1 MSVKR
6 EPDGRRSVQ
15 VEVEVPGT
23 PEQVWAAIATG
34 PGISAWFV
42 PTTMEEKAG
51 GKMVCSF
58 GPGMDSVATITG
70 WDPPR
75 RMTAESKD
83 YMPGAPPMATEWT
96 VRAKSG
102 GTCIVRVVH
111 SLFASTDDW
120 DNQLESTETGWPT
133 FFAVL
138 HFYLSHHAGQP
149 SACISLMQPAP
160 GTIDETWNQLAQ
172 PLGLLGA
179 AVGATVRSGS
189 GAPPLA
195 GTVERVNREAHGG
208 GTTVRLTEPAPGI
221 AIVGAYSCGA
231 VMGMVSLYLYGP
243 KAAAAAQ
250 RDRAA
255 WQAWLESRFTVK
267 A

>member
-6 EPDGRRSVQ
+6 EPDGRRTVQ

-42 PTTMEEKAG
+42 PATVEERLG
-51 GKMVCSF
+51 GKLACTF
-58 GPGMDSVATITG
+58 GPGMDSVAKITG

-75 RMTAESKD
+75 RLTAESEGW
-83 YMPGAPPMATEWT
+83 MPGAPPMATEWSVT
-96 VRAKSG
+96 AKAG

-120 DNQLESTETGWPT
+120 DNQLEATEGGWPT

-138 HFYLSHHAGQP
+138 RLYLAHHAGQP
-149 SACISLMQPAP
+149 SAIVQVMQPAA
-160 GTIDETWNQLAQ
+160 GTIDETWSQLAR
-172 PLGLLGA
+172 PLGLADKG
-179 AVGATVRSGS
+179 VGQAVRSGA

-195 GTVERVNREAHGG
+195 GTVERVSVADGRSSL
-208 GTTVRLTEPAPGI
+208 VRLTEPSPGAAVI
-221 AIVGAYSCGA
+221 GAYSCGG
-231 VMGMVSLYLYGP
+231 VMAMVSLYLWGP
-243 KAAAAAQ
+243 GAAATAQ
-250 RDRAA
+250 RERGA
-255 WQAWLESRFTVK
+255 WEAWLGSRFAVK